1 MISVRSEVQLF
12 PGPPFIRRSLP
23 GLDEDFERRA
33 RQQWMSA
40 EVAKRFAMVRAVAGA
55 DPGAIAQLGE
65 R

>member
-12 PGPPFIRRSLP
+12 PGPPFIRRLLP
-23 GLDEDFERRA
+23 VSEENFERRA
-33 RQQWMSA
+33 RHTWMSA
-40 EVAKRFAMVRAVAGA
+40 EVAKRFAMVRAEAGA